1 MDISTPS
8 VRGTLGRAPSLS
20 NPSIRRTSQLIWQPR
35 QPGRLIL
42 LLNEFEKNIVPGI
55 NFFNEGDGV
64 QDYVDSMLVHANYWR
79 ATNSSKLW
87 ILDGLNSNMT
97 ISVRDAATVYN
108 QMGSRLLPEI
118 EHELRAWMHF
128 HNRIVEVVAGKFP
141 HRTPNP
147 TTRC

>member
-1 MDISTPS
+1 MDISTLS
-8 VRGTLGRAPSLS
+8 VRGTLVRAPSLS

-42 LLNEFEKNIVPGI
+42 LLNEFEKNIVLGI

-79 ATNSSKLW
+79 ATNSGKLW

-118 EHELRAWMHF
+118 CLC
-128 HNRIVEVVAGKFP
+128 II
-141 HRTPNP
+141 
-147 TTRC
+147 